1 MVYNENN
8 KNLSDM
14 DIDKWIENNVNIWA
28 IDSTEDIKELLVLFS
43 VINRREQ
50 LVAFNK
56 EMSELHS
63 WFLPAED
70 SMIDKFLRNQ

>member
-1 MVYNENN
+1 MKDKIREILGKKLDGTEKQFVETTNE
-8 KNLSDM
+8 LFD
-14 DIDKWIENNVNIWA
+14 
-28 IDSTEDIKELLVLFS
+28 LFS
-43 VINRREQ
+43 VINLREQ

-70 SMIDKFLRNQ
+70 SMIDKFLRNK